1 MSHPNWYHLS
11 KKFLPK
17 KTGSLIALLFGAI
30 LLVSRSYVVH
40 GQSMEPTLS
49 TNDHIITEKISYLF
63 TSPKRGDVV
72 IIGDAVTG
80 SKQFVKRVIGVSNE
94 TVAIQNGLVYIDGK
108 PIQETYLHNLPI
120 KNNHGPVSIPPGYV
134 FVLGDN
140 RDNSKD
146 SRDFGPVSIHKIR
159 GRLLFSYW
167 PLNAL
172 DLFG

>member
-1 MSHPNWYHLS
+1 MSHLNWYHLS

-17 KTGSLIALLFGAI
+17 KTGSLIALLIGAI

-49 TNDHIITEKISYLF
+49 TNDHIVTEKISYLF
-63 TSPKRGDVV
+63 TPLKRGDVV
-72 IIGDAVTG
+72 IIGDGVTG
-80 SKQFVKRVIGVSNE
+80 GKQFVKRVIGVSNE
-94 TVAIQNGLVYIDGK
+94 TVTIRDGLVYINDK
-108 PIQETYLHNLPI
+108 LIQETYPLNLSI

-146 SRDFGPVSIHKIR
+146 SRDFGPVSIRKIR

-167 PLNAL
+167 PLTSIA
-172 DLFG
+172 LFG